1 MAITNSNPYGRYRT
15 STFTEVWED
24 AETFVKEVLGSAFP
38 LSDVMVAADASSYLS
53 LAYYMMYAK
62 YGNSH
67 IANLDENQFKYRVF
81 GIIYQY
87 LPTLATK
94 LKIQNKLRALDLDDG
109 DLFEGAK
116 MIYNHS
122 FNPSTAPS
130 TNTLNELD
138 TINDQNVTKNKRSKL
153 DAYAYLSG
161 LLEDDLWSEFTSRF
175 RKLFITIVQP
185 NEPLLYGNNE
195 EVYNEGQHMEIL
207 LGILVGFLIIASIW
221 FVISVVTWGD
231 VKEYEE
237 ELNKALENA
246 VKASKEA
253 DAIKKDDGGSN

>member
-1 MAITNSNPYGRYRT
+1 MTITNSNPYGRYRT

-24 AETFVKEVLGSAFP
+24 SETFVSEVLNSAFP
-38 LSDVMVAADASSYLS
+38 FSTIMSAEDASSYLS
-53 LAYYMMYAK
+53 LAYYMMYAR

-81 GIIYQY
+81 GILYQY

-94 LKIQNKLRALDLDDG
+94 LKIQNKLRALNLDDG

-122 FNPSTAPS
+122 YNPSTAPN

-153 DAYAYLSG
+153 DAYAYLDG
-161 LLEDDLWSEFTSRF
+161 LLRDDLWSEFISRF

-185 NEPLLYGNNE
+185 NETLLYGNNE
-195 EVYNEGQHMEIL
+195 
-207 LGILVGFLIIASIW
+207 
-221 FVISVVTWGD
+221 SV
-231 VKEYEE
+231 YEE
-237 ELNKALENA
+237 
-246 VKASKEA
+246 
-253 DAIKKDDGGSN
+253 

>member
-24 AETFVKEVLGSAFP
+24 SETFVSEVLDSAFP
-38 LSDVMVAADASSYLS
+38 FSSLMSDASTYLS
-53 LAYYMMYAK
+53 LAYYMMYAR

-67 IANLDENQFKYRVF
+67 IANLDENQFRYRVF
-81 GIIYQY
+81 SILYQY
-87 LPTLATK
+87 LPTLAIK
-94 LKIQNKLRALDLDDG
+94 LKIQDKLRALNLDSG

-130 TNTLNELD
+130 TDTLNELD

-153 DAYAYLSG
+153 DAYAYLDG
-161 LLEDDLWSEFTSRF
+161 LLRDDLWVEFINRF

-195 EVYNEGQHMEIL
+195 NI
-207 LGILVGFLIIASIW
+207 
-221 FVISVVTWGD
+221 
-231 VKEYEE
+231 YEE
-237 ELNKALENA
+237 
-246 VKASKEA
+246 
-253 DAIKKDDGGSN
+253 